1 MMDVA
6 KSTRDGLAEIFK
18 EVDVANTLLGKDRP
32 KGNSSP
38 SRMIEYESLL
48 LGESEE
54 AARLRML
61 NLNLKGSTGTE
72 STGSRLPYKNINMW
86 SSRSI
91 ALEQMLKPFVTANIK
106 TWPDFET
113 LNKIATNES
122 GVELLNK
129 LDLGLV
135 DTLMVRLKEANER
148 RYGLERLCSPWSFTS
163 AKFEITKVRGER
175 FGTIRSGN

>member
-6 KSTRDGLAEIFK
+6 NSTRERLADIFK
-18 EVDVANTLLGKDRP
+18 EVDVANALLGKNLP

-38 SRMIEYESLL
+38 SKSIEYESLL

-54 AARLRML
+54 TARLRSL
-61 NLNLKGSTGTE
+61 NLNLKGTMGTDSTGN
-72 STGSRLPYKNINMW
+72 RLPYKNINMW

-91 ALEQMLKPFVTANIK
+91 ALEQMLRPLLAASIK

-113 LNKIATNES
+113 LSKIAANES
-122 GVELLNK
+122 GAELLNK

-135 DTLMVRLKEANER
+135 DTLMVRLKESHER
-148 RYGLERLCSPWSFTS
+148 RYGLDRLCSPWSFTS
-163 AKFEITKVRGER
+163 AKFEITKVGA
-175 FGTIRSGN
+175 I